1 MARGRK
7 NLTTAQLIERTE
19 GLVLQKKQEYDDLVA
34 ELKRLRDLEK
44 KENQEA
50 LLSAVAKS
58 KWSYEQIME
67 FIQSVPAD
75 TEYNIE
81 KILLVLL
88 KN

>member
-19 GLVLQKKQEYDDLVA
+19 ELVLQKKQEYDNLVA

-67 FIQSVPAD
+67 FIQSDPAD
-75 TEYNIE
+75 IE
-81 KILLVLL
+81 E
-88 KN
+88 

>member
-19 GLVLQKKQEYDDLVA
+19 ELVLHKKQEYDDLVA

-44 KENQEA
+44 KEKQEV
-50 LLSAVAKS
+50 LLSAVGKS

-67 FIQSVPAD
+67 FIQSDPSD
-75 TEYNIE
+75 ME
-81 KILLVLL
+81 
-88 KN
+88 

>member
-19 GLVLQKKQEYDDLVA
+19 ELVLQKKQEYDDLVA

-67 FIQSVPAD
+67 FIQSDPSD
-75 TEYNIE
+75 IE
-81 KILLVLL
+81 E
-88 KN
+88 

>member
-19 GLVLQKKQEYDDLVA
+19 ELVLQKKQEYDDLVA

-67 FIQSVPAD
+67 FIQSDPAD
-75 TEYNIE
+75 IE
-81 KILLVLL
+81 E
-88 KN
+88 

>member
-19 GLVLQKKQEYDDLVA
+19 ELVLQKKQEYDDLVA

-67 FIQSVPAD
+67 FIQSDPSD
-75 TEYNIE
+75 MEE
-81 KILLVLL
+81 
-88 KN
+88 

>member
-7 NLTTAQLIERTE
+7 SLTTAEQIEKTE
-19 GLVLQKKQEYDDLVA
+19 TLVLQKKQEYDDLIA

-50 LLSAVAKS
+50 LLAAVAKS

-67 FIQSVPAD
+67 FIQSDPSEAED
-75 TEYNIE
+75 
-81 KILLVLL
+81 
-88 KN
+88 

>member
-67 FIQSVPAD
+67 FIQSDPAE
-75 TEYNIE
+75 TEE
-81 KILLVLL
+81 
-88 KN
+88 

>member
-19 GLVLQKKQEYDDLVA
+19 ELVLQKKQEYDDLVA

-67 FIQSVPAD
+67 FIQSCIFQSDKSTCTV
-75 TEYNIE
+75 
-81 KILLVLL
+81 K
-88 KN
+88 